1 MNFNSQW
8 IMLASIAL
16 AALLGGAIGF
26 EREIADKP
34 AGLRTH
40 MLVSATAALL
50 VELGIYLVTQSDL
63 PQAVRTDPIRIIE
76 AVVVGIS
83 FLGAGTILKGREGQ
97 EVEGLT
103 TSASILATAAVGI
116 CTGLSLFPLAF
127 GMTALI
133 LFINRFMNIVEGWF
147 NRKRSQ

>member
-1 MNFNSQW
+1 MNYDSQF

-16 AALLGGAIGF
+16 AAGLGAVIGF
-26 EREIADKP
+26 EREWAEKP

-40 MLVSATAALL
+40 MLVSSTATLL
-50 VELGIYLVTQSDL
+50 VELGIYLVSQSSL
-63 PQAVRTDPIRIIE
+63 PEAVRTDPIRIIE

-83 FLGAGTILKGREGQ
+83 FLGAGTILKGRDGQ

-116 CTGLSLFPLAF
+116 CTGLGLFTLAI
-127 GMTALI
+127 GMAILI
-133 LFINRFMNIVEGWF
+133 LFINRFMGIIEAWF
-147 NRKRSQ
+147 NRKKS